1 MHGFLRL
8 AEPVDIDDGDEV
20 VKLVIS
26 GKIDCLPNAS
36 FSNLTVSTDTKYGVV
51 DFVEVL
57 A

>member
-8 AEPVDIDDGDEV
+8 AEPVDIDDGNEV

>member
-8 AEPVDIDDGDEV
+8 TESVDINDCDEV

-36 FSNLTVSTDTKYGVV
+36 FCNLTVSTDTKYGVV